1 MLLHHSSLLFIEVML
16 TRNGRARDAL
26 DLLRHQSSR
35 TMKQPSAPLFAGAPA
50 YGGQPVQGA
59 VIQGAPAYGG
69 QPVQGA
75 VIQGQP
81 VVVQPQVIQGAVVQG
96 SVVQPPQMVPNQYV
110 VQQPQVVNPA
120 SVQIHGVAGVQSV
133 APPLGPRQPFQS
145 GTFDCFDDFLG
156 CCCVFWF
163 QPCVVCCEGE
173 QCGVGAELGLR
184 ETHVGLGPFCV
195 VCLSNLSIYGFP
207 ICCNALC
214 DCPCGKKYV
223 WCCWYSAV
231 LDQTVQ
237 RYNLVYPGPCYDST
251 CGDPSSNAPGGPRGP
266 CRDCK
271 WQMSLP
277 CTLPCTLCLI
287 KRELTYQKRKAAGL
301 GAPPAADA
309 IEGR

>member
-1 MLLHHSSLLFIEVML
+1 MCDVPV
-16 TRNGRARDAL
+16 

-50 YGGQPVQGA
+50 YGGQPVQGG
-59 VIQGAPAYGG
+59 VIQGARAYGG

-96 SVVQPPQMVPNQYV
+96 SVVQQPQMVPNQYV
-110 VQQPQVVNPA
+110 VQQPQIVNPA

-207 ICCNALC
+207 PLEEDHAEADDVLRVRHEPLC
-214 DCPCGKKYV
+214 QRVEVGLSCDILDRHDRNEYQRFVARDDVAWGDLYCGEITMTDGY
-223 WCCWYSAV
+223 
-231 LDQTVQ
+231 
-237 RYNLVYPGPCYDST
+237 
-251 CGDPSSNAPGGPRGP
+251 
-266 CRDCK
+266 
-271 WQMSLP
+271 
-277 CTLPCTLCLI
+277 
-287 KRELTYQKRKAAGL
+287 RKTN
-301 GAPPAADA
+301 
-309 IEGR
+309 I